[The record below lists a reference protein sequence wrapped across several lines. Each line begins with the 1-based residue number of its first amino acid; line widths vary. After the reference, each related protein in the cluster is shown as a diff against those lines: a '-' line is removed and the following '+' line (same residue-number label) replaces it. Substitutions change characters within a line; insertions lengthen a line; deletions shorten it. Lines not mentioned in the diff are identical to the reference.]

1 MYFLS
6 LLFSEDNG
14 EPLSNLNKSFF
25 IMSLI
30 AHKNVMR
37 KMSFFFNLENISEES
52 IFAPV
57 MLLHLLY
64 YRCLDM
70 RIFGH
75 VEYSE

>member
-1 MYFLS
+1 
-6 LLFSEDNG
+6 
-14 EPLSNLNKSFF
+14 
-25 IMSLI
+25 MSLI